1 MPHFTVDM
9 WEEALDGQVEPAIIR
24 ALTDSVVRVYGER
37 ARSLA
42 VVGLRGV
49 PRSRWGVGGAPAGD
63 HRPVVT
69 LSMREPAL
77 HMVDDAPARLI
88 SAITDAM
95 VEVLGD
101 GLRPHLTVMIEG
113 IPTGRSGVAGEPV

>member
-1 MPHFTVDM
+1 MPHFTVDL

-24 ALTDSVVRVYGER
+24 ALTESVVRVYGER

-49 PRSRWGVGGAPAGD
+49 PRRRWGVGGAPAGD

-88 SAITDAM
+88 ASITDAM
-95 VEVLGD
+95 AQVLGD
-101 GLRPHLTVMIEG
+101 AVRQDLTVIIEG
-113 IPTGRSGVAGEPV
+113 IPPGRSGVAGQPV